1 MVQLRAEAR
10 ILSALRF
17 EIISLRN
24 SAWVAKVNEYNMQSK
39 GNASKDS
46 ESRSEQPASKTQ
58 QAAEP
63 LKPDSPQA
71 WISSTVNDSYPRFQ
85 QDHDDMLQCKLYSLF
100 SSICGGCINNGSRC
114 LEVKRKRRT
123 FSLCVGQSLR
133 RAGLTWHLIGRRASH
148 MFRLTNCQP
157 MPRQHDH
164 LCQR

>member
-1 MVQLRAEAR
+1 VWTEREKKEERIGVERMLMVQLRAEAR

-85 QDHDDMLQCKLYSLF
+85 QDHDDMLQYKLYL
-100 SSICGGCINNGSRC
+100 CC
-114 LEVKRKRRT
+114 LDLWR
-123 FSLCVGQSLR
+123 LWQQL
-133 RAGLTWHLIGRRASH
+133 WHA
-148 MFRLTNCQP
+148 MFEL
-157 MPRQHDH
+157 
-164 LCQR
+164 